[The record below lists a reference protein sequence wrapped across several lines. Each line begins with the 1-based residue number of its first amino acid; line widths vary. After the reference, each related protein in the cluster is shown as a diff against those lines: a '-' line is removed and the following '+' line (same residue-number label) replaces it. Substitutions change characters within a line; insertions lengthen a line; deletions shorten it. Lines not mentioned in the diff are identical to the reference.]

1 MELALQKLAEYG
13 LAGVVIGLGSI
24 LVLKP
29 MVAAWKDSISVA
41 LAEVAEQRKE
51 RLSMCAVHREHDD
64 KTLQLLQGLM
74 LSMEGLV
81 RRANGGG
88 GA

>member
-1 MELALQKLAEYG
+1 MIETWLAKLPDYG
-13 LAGVVIGLGSI
+13 LAGLVIGMVCY

-29 MVAAWKDSISVA
+29 MVNTYTSSIQAA

-51 RLSMCAVHREHDD
+51 RLAMCGVHREHDD
-64 KTLQLLQGLM
+64 KALQLLQGLM

-81 RRANGGG
+81 RRANGG
-88 GA
+88 